1 MASSPLTTSTTTSTS
16 TSTSITTTTST
27 STSTSTPT
35 PNVTPTGE
43 PISSVKFLPKWW
55 QNYNTHLQFSD
66 SGELCQVENTTNPWK
81 IHITPLE
88 VRIRREELEI
98 NSEWPLDYGLDH

>member
-1 MASSPLTTSTTTSTS
+1 MASSLTTSTTTSTTTT
-16 TSTSITTTTST
+16 TSTPTTTST
-27 STSTSTPT
+27 STPTTTTITTT
-35 PNVTPTGE
+35 PNGE
-43 PISSVKFLPKWW
+43 PLSSVKLLPKWW
-55 QNYNTHLQFSD
+55 QNYNTQLQFSD
-66 SGELCQVENTTNPWK
+66 IGQLCQVENTTNPWK